1 MSNPRQVLTTQD
13 ERSMAMASHLLSAF
27 TGFIGPLVIYIL
39 KRDSLFVR
47 FHALQGLIWHAF
59 YFVISMIFGVLWF
72 VFIFSTIFASAG
84 AGRHGGPPPPL
95 FFVFMPVLWL
105 GIMFLWVVNVIV
117 GVMGALKS
125 NDGHWWRYPIA
136 GRLAE
141 KFLEVE
147 G

>member
-1 MSNPRQVLTTQD
+1 MWKPCR
-13 ERSMAMASHLLSAF
+13 
-27 TGFIGPLVIYIL
+27 
-39 KRDSLFVR
+39 
-47 FHALQGLIWHAF
+47 IWP
-59 YFVISMIFGVLWF
+59 
-72 VFIFSTIFASAG
+72 
-84 AGRHGGPPPPL
+84 HGGPPPPL

-147 G
+147 GSASRRSPFCSR